1 MNINAFIPFMLGL
14 FTLSSGAYILIK
26 VKRSYLSRPYF
37 ISSLVISFYL
47 FMHFG
52 LVQFAGNNQV
62 FLLWLKVCLGAMN
75 FIAPALINLLLSM
88 RRVKTGLIK
97 VILFISS
104 MLSLSVFYFLLQ
116 DHKWMV
122 NSFAWGSTLSI
133 NNFAYLL
140 FFINIV
146 LFLPLAAIVFLLD
159 KSSMDTS
166 ILAKKQIKF
175 IVLSVCVICLALS
188 LNFLAGF
195 GFNIYLFGSPLLCV
209 IFICMSYSITRYRAL
224 ELDLI
229 VNNTIL
235 SLMFVGPLLVLHIL
249 ISAFFLKMLGYLFAT
264 TFSLLL
270 VVSMIL
276 FTPYKKLVEKSVE
289 RLIYR
294 GKYDYQKVLSEL
306 CQGLNAILDFDQ
318 LFDRII
324 HIIVQTLDIEEM
336 AIFLKDDTAN
346 AYSLKA
352 SYGIDQELHKD
363 FTLSLD
369 ESIVLR
375 LKKAAKILL
384 KEELRQFEDIENVE
398 REFKKISILGAELI
412 VPLFFRDHLLGF
424 IVLNQ
429 KKTGNIYN
437 QGDIDVLNTFA
448 IEAAKAIEHVR
459 LYSEAIVDNTTK
471 VFNQNYFLMR
481 LREEIAR
488 SKRYGH
494 PISLMFLDVDTAGE
508 QMNKVDSQM
517 QELLLKGLGLLL
529 KNQVRNVD
537 ILALYKKRQF
547 AIILPETA
555 RDKNDREN
563 GKAIQHYM
571 DTMLVAKRLC
581 ESVGNFKN
589 EYKGKTITVNFN
601 MGVACFDGA
610 DKMLTEETF
619 INCVQ
624 KAVVQASAQG
634 TNKIVCFSE
643 VK

>member
-1 MNINAFIPFMLGL
+1 MLGL

-52 LVQFAGNNQV
+52 LVQFGGNDRI
-62 FLLWLKVCLGAMN
+62 FLPWLKVCLGAMS
-75 FIAPALINLLLSM
+75 FVGPALINLLLSM

-104 MLSLSVFYFLLQ
+104 MLSVSVFYFLLH
-116 DHKWMV
+116 DYKLEV

-133 NNFAYLL
+133 NNFAYFL

-146 LFLPLAAIVFLLD
+146 LFLPLAVIVFLVQ
-159 KSSMDTS
+159 KSSVDTS
-166 ILAKKQIKF
+166 ILAKRQINF
-175 IVLSVCVICLALS
+175 IVLSVCVICVS
-188 LNFLAGF
+188 LGVNFLSGF
-195 GFNIYLFGSPLLCV
+195 GFNVYLFGSPLLCAA
-209 IFICMSYSITRYRAL
+209 FICMPYSITRYRSL

-229 VNNTIL
+229 VNKTIL
-235 SLMFVGPLLVLHIL
+235 SLLFVGPLLVLHIL
-249 ISAFFLKMLGYLFAT
+249 ISAFFLEMLGYLFAT

-270 VVSMIL
+270 VVSMLL
-276 FTPYKKLVEKSVE
+276 FTPYKKLVQKSVE

-306 CQGLNAILDFDQ
+306 CQGLNAILDFEQ
-318 LFDRII
+318 LFNRII
-324 HIIVQTLDIEEM
+324 HIIVQTLDVEEM

-346 AYSLKA
+346 AFCLKA
-352 SYGIDQELHKD
+352 SYGINQDLHKD
-363 FTLSLD
+363 FTLSVD
-369 ESIVLR
+369 EAIIKR
-375 LKKAAKILL
+375 MKKEAKILI

-398 REFKKISILGAELI
+398 REFKKISILGAEL
-412 VPLFFRDHLLGF
+412 VAPLFFRDRLLGV
-424 IVLNQ
+424 IVLSR

-437 QGDIDVLNTFA
+437 QGDIDVLNKLA
-448 IEAAKAIEHVR
+448 IEAAKAIEHAR

-471 VFNQNYFLMR
+471 LFNQNYFLMR

-494 PISLMFLDVDTAGE
+494 PISLMFLDVDTSGE
-508 QMNKVDSQM
+508 QQNRVDPRM

-529 KNQVRNVD
+529 KAKVRNVD
-537 ILALYKKRQF
+537 ILALYKKQQF

-555 RDKNDREN
+555 QSKE
-563 GKAIQHYM
+563 GGEKEKANQHYK
-571 DTMLVAKRLC
+571 DTVLVAERLC
-581 ESVGNFKN
+581 KSVENFKN
-589 EYKGKTITVNFN
+589 KYKEKTITVNFN
-601 MGVACFDGA
+601 MGAACFDGA
-610 DKMLTEETF
+610 YKLLTEEMF
-619 INCVQ
+619 IDCAQ
-624 KAVVQASAQG
+624 KALARAREEG